1 MTQAFTEEDETVLED
16 AIVEFNGLAEIEPN
30 FFRND
35 FKSIYEQFKPIVAY
49 KDFASSTLRH

>member
-1 MTQAFTEEDETVLED
+1 MTQAFAEEDETVLED

-35 FKSIYEQFKPIVAY
+35 FKAIYEQFKPIIA
-49 KDFASSTLRH
+49 